1 MKLPEKGTEGVFV
14 VHAHRARRFHWDL
27 RLEVPAEEEDFLK
40 INLSSYKA
48 LGIDVRK
55 RETVMWSFA
64 IPKAKTPEGK
74 EKLLAI
80 ETEPHPV
87 EYNSFEGKIPE
98 GMYGAGEVKIYDS
111 GKVRWIDVSPKK
123 VVFNLDGEKIK
134 GKFVLLLLKS
144 KKDDRKENQKEGKK
158 KDDDD
163 NNEED
168 GRKWL
173 WLRVGQGS

>member
-1 MKLPEKGTEGVFV
+1 M
-14 VHAHRARRFHWDL
+14 HAHRARRFHWDL
-27 RLEVPAEEEDFLK
+27 RLEVPAEEDDFLK
-40 INLSSYKA
+40 INVSSYKA
-48 LGIDVRK
+48 LGIDVKR

-64 IPKAKTPEGK
+64 IPKARAPEGR

-111 GKVRWIDVSPKK
+111 GKVKWLEVSPKK

-134 GKFVLLLLKS
+134 GKFALLLFRNRNE
-144 KKDDRKENQKEGKK
+144 RKEKEK
-158 KDDDD
+158 
-163 NNEED
+163 E
-168 GRKWL
+168 
-173 WLRVGQGS
+173 